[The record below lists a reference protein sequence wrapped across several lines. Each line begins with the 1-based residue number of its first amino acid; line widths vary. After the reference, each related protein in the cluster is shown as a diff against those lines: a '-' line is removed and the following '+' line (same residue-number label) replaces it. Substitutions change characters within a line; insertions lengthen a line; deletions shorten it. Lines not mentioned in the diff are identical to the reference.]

1 MSVRHDLRL
10 RQSQRLILRSELK
23 ENLEILQFSAQEL
36 SAYVEKELM
45 ENPLVELEEETASSR
60 DSWSEGN
67 EAERNEAGEGRGE
80 VADWI
85 EYFCDASDLG
95 YAPGGAEPAN
105 FSPEFS
111 PAGPTLY
118 ESLLAQLGM
127 LRLSPR
133 ERLIGEYIIGNISP
147 TGYLSLSVAELSAA
161 LGVAPD
167 ETERMVR
174 LVQSFDP
181 PGVGA
186 RDLKECLRLQAE
198 RRGLGAL
205 SRMLIE
211 EHLEALAAGEVSRVA
226 RLVGVST
233 GEILAAAAEIRS
245 LNPKPGSIFAGGPV
259 PYVVPDLIIE
269 RVGDEYVVLL
279 NDSAG
284 PRLRLSQTYR
294 EFLNRKDLS
303 GEARSFL
310 LSRLKR
316 ALTLVKA
323 IEKRGATLY
332 RIGVA
337 LVQLQRGFFDE
348 GLVALRSLTLK
359 DLAEAV
365 GLHESTVSRAIAN
378 KYLQCPR
385 GVFKLRFF
393 VSSGV
398 GAADGGKVSAHSV
411 KELIKQLVGEEPR
424 GQPLSDKD
432 IAARLSRQG
441 INISRRTVAKYRS
454 ELGIPG
460 SAARRNRVR

>member
-1 MSVRHDLRL
+1 
-10 RQSQRLILRSELK
+10 
-23 ENLEILQFSAQEL
+23 
-36 SAYVEKELM
+36 
-45 ENPLVELEEETASSR
+45 
-60 DSWSEGN
+60 
-67 EAERNEAGEGRGE
+67 
-80 VADWI
+80 
-85 EYFCDASDLG
+85 
-95 YAPGGAEPAN
+95 
-105 FSPEFS
+105 
-111 PAGPTLY
+111 
-118 ESLLAQLGM
+118 
-127 LRLSPR
+127 
-133 ERLIGEYIIGNISP
+133 
-147 TGYLSLSVAELSAA
+147 
-161 LGVAPD
+161 
-167 ETERMVR
+167 MVQ

-205 SRMLIE
+205 SRILIE
-211 EHLEALAAGEVSRVA
+211 EHLEALAAGEISRIA
-226 RLVGVST
+226 RAVGVST
-233 GEILAAAAEIRS
+233 DEVLAAAIRS
-245 LNPKPGSIFAGGPV
+245 LNPRPGSIFAGGPV
-259 PYVVPDLIIE
+259 PYIVPDLIIE
-269 RVGDEYVVLL
+269 RGGEDYVVLL
-279 NDSAG
+279 NEAAG
-284 PRLRLSQTYR
+284 LRLRLSPSYR

-303 GEARSFL
+303 GKARSFL

-348 GLVALRSLTLK
+348 GLIALRSLTLK

-398 GAADGGKVSAHSV
+398 GAADGGKVSAPSV
-411 KELIKQLVGEEPR
+411 KELIKQLVSEEPR
-424 GQPLSDKD
+424 GQPLSDKE
-432 IAARLSRQG
+432 IAVRLSRQG

-460 SAARRNRVR
+460 SAARRNRAR

>member
-1 MSVRHDLRL
+1 MNVRHDLRL
-10 RQSQRLILRSELK
+10 RQSQRLVLRSELK

-45 ENPLVELEEETASSR
+45 ENPLIELEEEMASSR
-60 DSWSEGN
+60 DSWSEES
-67 EAERNEAGEGRGE
+67 EAERNEAGEGRSE
-80 VADWI
+80 MADWP

-118 ESLLAQLGM
+118 ENLLAQLGM

-133 ERLIGEYIIGNISP
+133 ERVIGEYIIGNISP
-147 TGYLSLSVAELSAA
+147 TGYLSLSVTELSAA
-161 LGVAPD
+161 LGVTPD

-198 RRGLGAL
+198 RRGLAAL

-211 EHLEALAAGEVSRVA
+211 EHLEALAAGEVSRIA

-233 GEILAAAAEIRS
+233 DEVLAAAAEIRS
-245 LNPKPGSIFAGGPV
+245 LNPKPGSIFTGGPV

-269 RVGDEYVVLL
+269 RVGNEYVVLL

-337 LVQLQRGFFDE
+337 LVQLQRGFFDA
-348 GLVALRSLTLK
+348 GLGALRSLTLK
-359 DLAEAV
+359 ELAEAV

-411 KELIKQLVGEEPR
+411 KELIKQMISKEPR

-432 IAARLSRQG
+432 IAVRLSRQG